1 MVTSVRV
8 WFEYEIIIQL
18 KFVNDVFT
26 NIGFYVVVFN
36 EWEELNMIT
45 YYRDHINRLLFLKK
59 LCQRWRSLPSPIE
72 VKESF
77 TAFAFILSKL
87 LFRV

>member
-1 MVTSVRV
+1 
-8 WFEYEIIIQL
+8 
-18 KFVNDVFT
+18 
-26 NIGFYVVVFN
+26 
-36 EWEELNMIT
+36 MIT

-77 TAFAFILSKL
+77 TVFAFILSKL
-87 LFRV
+87 LFQVKKNRKKY